1 MMGLRESAIRNPITQ
16 GAALMYP
23 DIRHEQVIYQNS
35 FLALRIWQIDGT
47 ENAPEEVKRQV
58 EQDWR
63 QKRYSKW
70 HYHEEVEFLLILKGE
85 MTAFCTEEQLVLRKG
100 DIALFGSSEPH
111 CTLQTKEGNLS
122 YLVFQFN
129 IRNYWDQSTLNSM
142 RYFSEMLR
150 PLSTLNYIYRDDR
163 EVRSRTG
170 SFIRDIYREM
180 NESRTGYELAIAA
193 RIKDILL
200 LLVRNDTRLRLDYND
215 AQLAGRLQPAID
227 YVEERLGDKLS
238 IAEASAMINMSY
250 THFIKMFKKA
260 FGMSFTDFVAYKRIK
275 KAEQLLLT
283 SELSIAEVAQ
293 SVGVSNIGHFYNLF
307 RRHNHCSPKQ
317 FIEQLKRSEA
327 GG

>member
-1 MMGLRESAIRNPITQ
+1 MF
-16 GAALMYP
+16 P

-63 QKRYSKW
+63 QKRYTAW

-85 MTAFCTEEQLVLRKG
+85 LTAFCTEEQLVLRKG

-111 CTLQTKEGNLS
+111 CTLQTKDGNLS
-122 YLVFQFN
+122 YLVFQIN
-129 IRNYWDQSTLNSM
+129 LRNYWDQSTLNSM

-170 SFIRDIYREM
+170 AFIRDIYKEM
-180 NESRTGYELAIAA
+180 NESRTGYELAVAA

-215 AQLAGRLQPAID
+215 VQLAGRLQPAID
-227 YVEERLGDKLS
+227 YVEDRLGDRLS
-238 IAEASAMINMSY
+238 IAEASSMINMSY
-250 THFIKMFKKA
+250 THFIKTFKKA
-260 FGMSFTDFVAYKRIK
+260 FGMSFTDFVTYKRVK

-283 SELSIAEVAQ
+283 SELSIAEVAH
-293 SVGVSNIGHFYNLF
+293 SVGISNIGHFYNLF

-317 FIEQLKRSEA
+317 FTEQLKRS
-327 GG
+327 GP

>member
-1 MMGLRESAIRNPITQ
+1 
-16 GAALMYP
+16 MYP

-180 NESRTGYELAIAA
+180 NESRTGYELAVAA

-227 YVEERLGDKLS
+227 YVEDRLGDKLS

-317 FIEQLKRSEA
+317 FIDQLKKSGA